1 MQLLATLSSWQ
12 AQAYTYLC
20 SCVQGTRGDAGQA
33 LGREGA
39 PAPGQG
45 LGDDLMPEGQQNPRL
60 TPHPAFD
67 QNVRM
72 TPSRQAETCIA
83 MYAVNALMPCEHVK
97 HMDSLNKHSAS
108 HCMQLRAI

>member
-1 MQLLATLSSWQ
+1 
-12 AQAYTYLC
+12 
-20 SCVQGTRGDAGQA
+20 
-33 LGREGA
+33 
-39 PAPGQG
+39 
-45 LGDDLMPEGQQNPRL
+45 MPEGQQNPRL

-97 HMDSLNKHSAS
+97 HMNSFLQTLCASLHATARRN
-108 HCMQLRAI
+108 LRRQVRSMSYVICTATHERA